1 MDSNQLDKY
10 NMLLK
15 VDDFFDDHTADT
27 GTHTLIDPK
36 HQELEDLIAEIQP
49 HAEEAMAD
57 HTGVT
62 EDKGAMRKDMEQ
74 QVFTALTAL
83 SSFARDSNNRT
94 LLKRVRRTLNGLEKM
109 RNLTLYL
116 HASVVIKMLNT
127 HIGSLGAYAYTPAQ
141 QAALVALLPQFLDII
156 PEPKDAIE
164 DRAVAN
170 EQVAELLTEADGI
183 LEDLDGYMDTFRFSN
198 AALYSEYQMARAID
212 NSGGGTG
219 GGEEGDYSAS
229 GMLTPMQSH
238 TALEFAY
245 DANLTY
251 SFANAGPAP
260 QLEVTLYQDGV
271 LVATAPPLIVN
282 MGTPVTGKLANWA
295 PMQGNQLRL
304 RNLAAA
310 MSLNYT
316 VSLSPE

>member
-1 MDSNQLDKY
+1 
-10 NMLLK
+10 MLLK
-15 VDDFFDDHTADT
+15 VDDFFDDHTGDT
-27 GTHTLIDPK
+27 ASHTLIDPK
-36 HQELEDLIAEIQP
+36 HQELEDIIDEIQP

-62 EDKGAMRKDMEQ
+62 EDKSAMRKDLEQ

-83 SSFARDSNNRT
+83 SSYARDSKNRT
-94 LLKRVRRTLNGLEKM
+94 LLKRVRRTLSGLEKM
-109 RNLTLYL
+109 RDMALYL

-127 HIGSLGAYAYTPAQ
+127 HIGSLGSYAYTPAQ
-141 QAALVALLPQFLDII
+141 QAALVALLPQFLDITT
-156 PEPKDAIE
+156 EPKDAIE
-164 DRAVAN
+164 GRAVAN

-183 LEDLDGYMDTFRFSN
+183 LEDLDGYMDSFRFSN
-198 AALYSEYQMARAID
+198 PALYSEYQMARAID
-212 NSGGGTG
+212 NSGGGS
-219 GGEEGDYSAS
+219 GEEEDYSAS
-229 GMLTPMQSH
+229 GTLTPMQSL
-238 TALEFAY
+238 TALEFTF

-251 SFANAGPAP
+251 NFTNAGPAP
-260 QLEVTLYQDGV
+260 QMEVTLYQDGV
-271 LVATAPPLIVN
+271 LVVTAPPLIVN

-316 VSLSPE
+316 VSLSQD